1 MTDRPNVLVIEDNAG
16 LSSMISNALG
26 NEFDVFETVAIEEAK
41 SYLNAACPS
50 VVILDGQRSAD
61 SLESQLLA
69 WIRRNPRTKRTRVIV
84 VTSLE
89 QIPEQ
94 SDRKE
99 VVADAYLAT
108 PLSPS
113 LLVEAVRTQLNATLT
128 HSSGLRQ

>member
-89 QIPEQ
+89 QIPE
-94 SDRKE
+94 
-99 VVADAYLAT
+99 LAT